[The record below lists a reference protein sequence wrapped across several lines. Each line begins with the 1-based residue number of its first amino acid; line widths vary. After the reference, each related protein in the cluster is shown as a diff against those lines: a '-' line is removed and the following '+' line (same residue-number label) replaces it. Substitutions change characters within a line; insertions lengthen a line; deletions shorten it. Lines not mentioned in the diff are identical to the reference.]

1 MNIKNWKNHAALSLF
16 LSSVIYLVLMFLAM
30 TFYAGGTRDNPL
42 FPGYSFW
49 GNTISDSGRFIA
61 WSGISNTLSM
71 VLLSLSLITNGL
83 FYIPFYLFVSNSLS
97 EGKLEKLSSK
107 IGAIFGIMFS
117 ISLIGIAFT
126 PADILY
132 IYHMIFVFI
141 AYISVFLNGVFFSI
155 AFYKN
160 KDFPDTYALF
170 FGIYTIF
177 YFIAFLLG
185 LIGLLIDRNIMVLF
199 QKLGAFAVLAAF
211 LIIGYGFLKF
221 KKSEIK

>member
-1 MNIKNWKNHAALSLF
+1 
-16 LSSVIYLVLMFLAM
+16 MFLAM
-30 TFYAGGTRDNPL
+30 AFYAGGTRDNPAI
-42 FPGYSFW
+42 PGYSFW

-61 WSGISNTLSM
+61 WSGVSNTTSM
-71 VLLSLSLITNGL
+71 VILSLSLIIIGV
-83 FYIPFYLFVSNSLS
+83 FYIPFYLLVSDSLS
-97 EGKLEKLSSK
+97 KGKLEKISSK
-107 IGAIFGIMFS
+107 IGAIFGILFS

-141 AYISVFLNGVFFSI
+141 GYISALLNGVFFSI

-160 KDFPDTYALF
+160 KDFSNAYALI

-177 YFIAFLLG
+177 YFFSFLLS

-199 QKLGAFAVLAAF
+199 QKLGTFAALVAF
-211 LIIGYGFLKF
+211 LIIGYGFWIF
-221 KKSEIK
+221 RKS

>member
-1 MNIKNWKNHAALSLF
+1 MNIKNWKNNAVLSLF
-16 LSSVIYLVLMFLAM
+16 LGSVIYLVLMFLAM
-30 TFYAGGTRDNPL
+30 IFYAGGTRDNPL

-61 WSGISNTLSM
+61 WSGISNTPSM
-71 VLLSLSLITNGL
+71 VLLSLALIINGA
-83 FYIPFYLFVSNSLS
+83 FYIPFYLLVSNSLS
-97 EGKLEKLSSK
+97 EGKLETLSSK
-107 IGAIFGIMFS
+107 IGAIFGILFS

-141 AYISVFLNGVFFSI
+141 GYISVFLNGVFFTI

-160 KDFPDTYALF
+160 KDFSNTYALI

-177 YFIAFLLG
+177 YFISILLS
-185 LIGLLIDRNIMVLF
+185 LIGLLIDRNLMVLF
-199 QKLGAFAVLAAF
+199 QKLGTFAALIAF
-211 LIIGYGFLKF
+211 LIIGYGFWKF
-221 KKSEIK
+221 KKS